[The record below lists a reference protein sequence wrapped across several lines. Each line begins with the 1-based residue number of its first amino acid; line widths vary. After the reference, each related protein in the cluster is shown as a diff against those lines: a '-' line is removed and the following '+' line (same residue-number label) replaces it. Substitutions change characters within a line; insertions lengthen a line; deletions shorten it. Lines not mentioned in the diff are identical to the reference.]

1 MASRKKVAK
10 IALST
15 QSKTVPSNSLARSY
29 LCQTNKAEVDEI
41 NFKWIVERF
50 AFYDDGQTYF
60 SLTSLEFEK
69 NFRLKFS
76 VKQDSLEIALLCSA
90 TTLEDFFR
98 VDSTFILCKKTYQ
111 QMKTIKKNTQ
121 FPVILFEISKQD
133 VVNLKSVDLGNED
146 ITVSCRIRSLKR
158 KVRTDICLDRPTTAI
173 SENYQ
178 HQDQIL
184 HQLEEMFEMMP
195 LSDITFSIGGRKFT
209 AHKNILSMRSPV
221 FAAMFHHPTNEA
233 LSNKVNV
240 DDIDPDVFQE
250 VLRFIYTGKTQST
263 AMDKMAP
270 GIFAAADKYLLEDL
284 KSWCETHLIRQMS
297 AENCL
302 ELLSL
307 TTHHPAEHLKKNAIE
322 FFRRNPDEVIKTD
335 TWKKMKEENPTAL
348 CDLQQ
353 MVMSIATTAV

>member
-1 MASRKKVAK
+1 
-10 IALST
+10 
-15 QSKTVPSNSLARSY
+15 
-29 LCQTNKAEVDEI
+29 
-41 NFKWIVERF
+41 
-50 AFYDDGQTYF
+50 
-60 SLTSLEFEK
+60 
-69 NFRLKFS
+69 
-76 VKQDSLEIALLCSA
+76 
-90 TTLEDFFR
+90 
-98 VDSTFILCKKTYQ
+98 
-111 QMKTIKKNTQ
+111 MKTIKKNTQ

-178 HQDQIL
+178 YQDQIL

-221 FAAMFHHPTNEA
+221 FAAMFHHPTKEA

-240 DDIDPDVFQE
+240 DEIDPDVFQE

-263 AMDKMAP
+263 ALNKMAP
-270 GIFAAADKYLLEDL
+270 GLLAAADKYLLDDL
-284 KSWCETHLIRQMS
+284 KIQCETHLIRQMS

-322 FFRRNPDEVIKTD
+322 YFRRYPGKSSLNG
-335 TWKKMKEENPTAL
+335 L
-348 CDLQQ
+348 H
-353 MVMSIATTAV
+353 